1 MLNKFKELYD
11 LKKKADVMK
20 HQMEEIHLE
29 YEDRG
34 IKLKLRGDNHIEQ
47 IVVDGIEDE
56 RIKDVVNK
64 ALKEV
69 QKKVAKKMQGE
80 LGDLGIPGLK

>member
-1 MLNKFKELYD
+1 MLDKFKELYE

-20 HQMEEIHLE
+20 HRMEEIHLE

-34 IKLKLRGDNHIEQ
+34 IKLKLRGDNHLEQ
-47 IVVDGIEDE
+47 VLIDGTQDE
-56 RIKDVVNK
+56 RIRDVINK

>member
-1 MLNKFKELYD
+1 MLDRFKELYE
-11 LKKKADVMK
+11 LKKKADAMK
-20 HQMEEIHLE
+20 HQMEGIHLE
-29 YEDRG
+29 FEERG
-34 IKLKLRGDNHIEQ
+34 IKLKLRGDNHIEEFL
-47 IVVDGIEDE
+47 VDGVQDE

-80 LGDLGIPGLK
+80 MSDLGIPGLK

>member
-1 MLNKFKELYD
+1 MLDKFKELYE

-20 HQMEEIHLE
+20 KRMEEIHLDF
-29 YEDRG
+29 EDRG
-34 IKLKLRGDNHIEQ
+34 ITLRLRGDNHIEE
-47 IVVDGIEDE
+47 IIIDGSADE
-56 RIKDVVNK
+56 RIKDVINK

>member
-34 IKLKLRGDNHIEQ
+34 IKLRLRGDNHLEQ
-47 IVVDGIEDE
+47 IIIDGAEDE

-80 LGDLGIPGLK
+80 LGDLGIPGLT

>member
-34 IKLKLRGDNHIEQ
+34 IKLRLRGDNHLEQ
-47 IVVDGIEDE
+47 VVVDGTEDE
-56 RIKDVVNK
+56 RIKDVINK

>member
-1 MLNKFKELYD
+1 MLDKFRELYD
-11 LKKKADVMK
+11 LKKKADAMK

-29 YEDRG
+29 LEDRG

-47 IVVDGIEDE
+47 IIIDGTEDE

-69 QKKVAKKMQGE
+69 QKKVAKKMRGE

>member
-1 MLNKFKELYD
+1 
-11 LKKKADVMK
+11 MK
-20 HQMEEIHLE
+20 HQMENIHLD

-34 IKLKLRGDNHIEQ
+34 IKLKLRGDNHFEQ
-47 IVVDGIEDE
+47 VIIDGTEDE
-56 RIKDVVNK
+56 RVKDVINK

-80 LGDLGIPGLK
+80 MGDLNIPGLK

>member
-1 MLNKFKELYD
+1 MLNKFRELYD

-29 YEDRG
+29 FEDRG
-34 IKLKLRGDNHIEQ
+34 IKLKLRGDNHLEQ
-47 IVVDGIEDE
+47 VIIDGSEDT
-56 RIKDVVNK
+56 RVKDVINK

-80 LGDLGIPGLK
+80 LGELGIPGLK

>member
-1 MLNKFKELYD
+1 MLNRFKELYD

-34 IKLKLRGDNHIEQ
+34 IKLKLRGDNHLEQ
-47 IVVDGIEDE
+47 VIIDGAEDE
-56 RIKDVVNK
+56 RVKDVINK

>member
-1 MLNKFKELYD
+1 
-11 LKKKADVMK
+11 MK

-34 IKLKLRGDNHIEQ
+34 IKLRLRGDNHLEHI
-47 IVVDGIEDE
+47 IIDGTEDE

>member
-1 MLNKFKELYD
+1 M
-11 LKKKADVMK
+11 KKKADSMK
-20 HQMEEIHLE
+20 RQMEEIHLE
-29 YEDRG
+29 FEERG

-47 IVVDGIEDE
+47 INIDGVPDE

-80 LGDLGIPGLK
+80 MGELGIPGLK

>member
-1 MLNKFKELYD
+1 
-11 LKKKADVMK
+11 MK

-29 YEDRG
+29 FEDRG
-34 IKLKLRGDNHIEQ
+34 IKLKLRGDNHLEQ
-47 IVVDGIEDE
+47 VIIDGSEDT
-56 RIKDVVNK
+56 RVKDVINK

-80 LGDLGIPGLK
+80 LGELGIPGLK